1 VVYQVSINLQ
11 GRVLDACLCQIMR
24 HLWRR
29 TMILAQGA
37 TICVYSD
44 RLLFLTKVVLMM
56 LNICAHDLF
65 LVRVVIKMKS
75 PS

>member
-1 VVYQVSINLQ
+1 
-11 GRVLDACLCQIMR
+11 
-24 HLWRR
+24 
-29 TMILAQGA
+29 MILAQGA
-37 TICVYSD
+37 TICVHSD